1 MHACTVA
8 RVAGMHSTRAM
19 SCRRQISLPG
29 MRFCARCLVR
39 TRALRTEVT
48 DRNRDRDE
56 RTWRHLTST
65 EETGRK
71 VQTHRPKQALAR
83 GA

>member
-1 MHACTVA
+1 MNYQ
-8 RVAGMHSTRAM
+8 
-19 SCRRQISLPG
+19 RQISLSG
-29 MRFCARCLVR
+29 MPFCARCLVR
-39 TRALRTEVT
+39 RRVLRTEVT